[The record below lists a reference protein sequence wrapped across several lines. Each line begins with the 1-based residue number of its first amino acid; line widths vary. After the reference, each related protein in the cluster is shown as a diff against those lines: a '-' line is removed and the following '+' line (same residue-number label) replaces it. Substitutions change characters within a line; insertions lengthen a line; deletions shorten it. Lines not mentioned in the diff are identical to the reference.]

1 MPKTGILDIRT
12 KSKLAEYADNL
23 RTDWNKEKATLKTK
37 WDPKKKK
44 HIKPDPKW
52 GYIRKTVDDK
62 FPYTEKY
69 RQRRKLFCF
78 ILIKGIS

>member
-1 MPKTGILDIRT
+1 MPNTGTLDIRT
-12 KSKLAEYADNL
+12 KSKLAEYADTL

-52 GYIRKTVDDK
+52 GYIRKTVDDCS
-62 FPYTEKY
+62 
-69 RQRRKLFCF
+69 R
-78 ILIKGIS
+78 